1 MVINPFKMQI
11 EEKNKEENN
20 ENLNEKEE
28 INIDEIIIK
37 LRDYTINN
45 YKEYLK
51 DGMQLKLKEK
61 LYKDIYEMYGI
72 NQKEKIDKIINIL
85 LDKMFGYG
93 ILQKYIDNEEVTDIR
108 VVSYNNIFIKK
119 YGKWEKIQD
128 TFKNDEDFAE
138 YIRYCAL
145 KNNSNI
151 NFDTPVIT
159 ISDKIYNLRIEMGI
173 EPVNVKSPNIVIRIH
188 RVNENINLETL
199 FLVYNMLDATSYK
212 VISEAISNEKNI
224 ILSGKGGS
232 GKTTLLRSIIQKIPD
247 NKAISI
253 NEETAELNIQNKNV
267 IQREVIENRESSKKI
282 TLEKLMKQSLVMSND
297 VIVVGEM
304 KGKETS
310 VFIDAISTGHIG
322 YATVHSDSANNTI
335 NRLVTLFKRDE
346 RVQAYKEEFV
356 KQLLVSSID
365 YIIYLENFKVVQ
377 IIKKI
382 EKNNEIKYENI
393 YERRKIG

>member
-1 MVINPFKMQI
+1 
-11 EEKNKEENN
+11 
-20 ENLNEKEE
+20 
-28 INIDEIIIK
+28 
-37 LRDYTINN
+37 
-45 YKEYLK
+45 
-51 DGMQLKLKEK
+51 
-61 LYKDIYEMYGI
+61 
-72 NQKEKIDKIINIL
+72 
-85 LDKMFGYG
+85 MFGYG

-128 TFKNDEDFAE
+128 TFKNNEDFAE